1 MKKKSIIL
9 ILAITIVIV
18 IAIVVLNI
26 NKSKEVD
33 NGKTKIVTS
42 FYPIYIMTLNITDGV
57 DGVTVSNMAEAHT
70 GCIHDYT
77 LNTSDLKKFENAD
90 IFIQNGQ
97 GIESFT
103 EKILASYPNIKTID
117 SSENIVNI
125 IEEEDE
131 VNAHFWTSIDNYISQ
146 IKTITEELKKID
158 SKNSD
163 KYEENT
169 LKYISKLE
177 ILKSEYE
184 LKKEELSNKK
194 VISLNES
201 FSYLF
206 NFLGME
212 ETLIETDHEQSS
224 LSAEVMKE
232 IIDKIN
238 KDKIEWIIIGEN
250 DNEQNANAIKSETN
264 IKIYKLKDGM
274 SGDNSLNSYIDI
286 MRYNL
291 DVLSEIRGE
300 L

>member
-9 ILAITIVIV
+9 LLAITIVIL

-26 NKSKEVD
+26 NKSKEID
-33 NGKTKIVTS
+33 NGKTKIITS
-42 FYPIYIMTLNITDGV
+42 FYPIYIMTLNITDGIDTV
-57 DGVTVSNMAEAHT
+57 EVSNMAEAHT

-97 GIESFT
+97 GIENFT

-117 SSENIVNI
+117 SSKNIVNI

-184 LKKEELSNKK
+184 LKKRELSNKK

-201 FSYLF
+201 FSYFF

-212 ETLIETDHEQSS
+212 ETLIETDHEQST
-224 LSAEVMKE
+224 LSAEKIRE
-232 IIDKIN
+232 LINKIN
-238 KDKIEWIIIGEN
+238 DEKIEYIVIGEN
-250 DNEQNANAIKSETN
+250 DSEQTANTIKSETN
-264 IKIYKLKDGM
+264 AKIYKLKDGM
-274 SGDNSLNSYIDI
+274 TGDNSLDSYIND
-286 MRYNL
+286 MRENL
-291 DVLSEIRGE
+291 SRI
-300 L
+300 